1 MSASVKS
8 QSAAFGFSIFL
19 TAYDPL
25 DLASNSID
33 VLGFQRGYIALAD
46 KILPGFTTVTS
57 FPRYTSM
64 LCAAIRTA
72 QDKYRDSAETP
83 VRLRQQ
89 RLEAVKSYERAWALA
104 CDLVSSEGQIGAPA
118 TDGLRGVQFVERRL
132 SQLSGRE
139 KYISTNSFSLLANQV
154 RYGGIGAYSTF
165 LEDCHLANMRPLSLR
180 PLGETLA
187 DAFPRPAGT
196 LAVHDDDHQL
206 SLEELRD
213 WGRLCHLAAI
223 TKGEADTIKDAL
235 RGGEE
240 GGWEDDVRWSMLRL
254 LAGAVMQEDPERIIF
269 KNILSGI
276 KRGQFAHLN
285 LPTECVEQI
294 RAAMI
299 VTLPYEKLSQS
310 FQFLFDAVRAA
321 ATDTPEV
328 NLKEVGERPD
338 VLEASEAAKSAAAQL
353 LAGMEEAQRI
363 HPNAAGG
370 IMTAL
375 TDVGI
380 VGLLGTISASDS
392 AHDMLDLVLDRHQDV
407 QQGKFDK
414 GGRKAP
420 WIKRDTFQDKVSL
433 SAQRH
438 QLIVADRK
446 KSWEQM
452 PWHPYRTVGALRF
465 IRQCRIR

>member
-1 MSASVKS
+1 MTTSVKS
-8 QSAAFGFSIFL
+8 RSSSLGFTIFL

-57 FPRYTSM
+57 FPRYASM

-72 QDKYRDSAETP
+72 QDKYRDSTETP

-104 CDLVSSEGQIGAPA
+104 CGLASSEIQIGDAA
-118 TDGLRGVQFVERRL
+118 TDGLRGVQFIDRLL
-132 SQLSGRE
+132 SQMSGRE
-139 KYISTNSFSLLANQV
+139 KYIRTDSFNLLANQV

-180 PLGETLA
+180 PLGEALA
-187 DAFPRPAGT
+187 DFFPQPAGT
-196 LAVHDDDHQL
+196 LAVYKEDHPL
-206 SLEELRD
+206 SLDELRD
-213 WGRLCHLAAI
+213 WGRRCHLGSI
-223 TKGEADTIKDAL
+223 TKGEADTLKDAL

-254 LAGAVMQEDPERIIF
+254 LAAAVMHEDSERIIF

-276 KRGQFAHLN
+276 NRDKFVHLK
-285 LPTECVEQI
+285 LPTGCIEQI
-294 RAAMI
+294 QAALI
-299 VTLPYEKLSQS
+299 VIPPYEMLSQA
-310 FQFLFDAVRAA
+310 FQFLFDAVRAV
-321 ATDTPEV
+321 ATDTSEV
-328 NLKEVGERPD
+328 SLKEVGGRPNA
-338 VLEASEAAKSAAAQL
+338 LEASEVAKSAAGKL
-353 LAGMEEAQRI
+353 LAGMEKAHQINPKVTGE
-363 HPNAAGG
+363 

-380 VGLLGTISASDS
+380 VGLLGAISESAS
-392 AHDMLDLVLDRHQDV
+392 APDMLSLVLDRHQDV

-420 WIKRDTFQDKVSL
+420 WIKRDTSQDKVSL

-438 QLIVADRK
+438 QLTVADRK

-452 PWHPYRTVGALRF
+452 PWHPYRTAGALRF
-465 IRQCRIR
+465 IRQCEIR